1 MNIHPTICW
10 NDAVN
15 AAVLG
20 VDRCGAATFLPTT
33 PAPWSMRLTS
43 VAHDGVEQLLSELAS
58 LAVYELA
65 GRTPTA
71 DEAFAAI
78 PVCTA
83 KDRTCSRAA
92 MQHLFEILHGG
103 RKPLLTHWLAAA
115 AAGGWHAP
123 PEALP
128 ALLEIAAT
136 VDSDA
141 RREQLLAV
149 AGDRG
154 RWLAERNPRW
164 QKLGE
169 SGPVGAVAGD
179 WETDSRDQRL
189 ATLRRLRRLDRA
201 AALQLVEGTWSS
213 ESAADRTA
221 MLEQFA
227 AGLHGGDEAWLEA
240 CLDDRS
246 KQVRAVA
253 AELLSRLPE
262 SALSRRMAVRAHASV
277 RLVPGGGL
285 LKKRPPTVEVT
296 LTDEADAELKRDG
309 VEPRA
314 QRGMGAKASLLSQIA
329 ALAPLGTWLKHHQVV
344 SDWIVAALQ
353 SEWGLPLLEGWLAAC
368 QSQRDADWASAMLS
382 RICLQP
388 ANKGD
393 SVDEQW
399 RRQAIAQLVEVVPNN
414 QASAVAA
421 RAAADRHADSTAV
434 TPLLLACDFPWDES
448 LSAAVIDY
456 LHRHTRSPQA
466 VYDPQLRQ
474 LITDVA
480 PQRLATSLA
489 GQLAD
494 QLGTPLESWS
504 ANFAAAV
511 QELVSTVRFRREMLA
526 ALAP

>member
-1 MNIHPTICW
+1 MNFHPTTCW

-20 VDRCGAATFLPTT
+20 MDRCGAATFLPTT
-33 PAPWSMRLTS
+33 PAQWSMCTAS
-43 VAHDGVEQLLSELAS
+43 TASNSAEQLLSELAS

-71 DEAFAAI
+71 DKAVAAI

-83 KDRTCSRAA
+83 KDRICSRVA

-103 RKPLLTHWLAAA
+103 RKPLLTHWIAAA

-128 ALLEIAAT
+128 ALLEIAAA

-141 RREQLLAV
+141 RREQLLAA

-154 RWLAERNPRW
+154 RWLAECNPKW

-169 SGPVGAVAGD
+169 SGPVGAPADD

-189 ATLRRLRRLDRA
+189 ATLRRLRNLDRA
-201 AALQLVEGTWSS
+201 AAQQLVEGTWIS

-227 AGLHGGDEAWLEA
+227 ADLHADDEPWLEA

-253 AELLSRLPE
+253 AELLSRLPD
-262 SALSRRMAVRAHASV
+262 SALSRRMAVRAQAIV

-285 LKKRPPTVEVT
+285 LKKKPPRLEVT

-329 ALAPLGTWLKHHQVV
+329 ALAPLGAWLEHHQVTT
-344 SDWIVAALQ
+344 DWVTAALQ

-368 QSQRDADWASAMLS
+368 QRQRHADWASTMLS
-382 RICLQP
+382 RVCLQP
-388 ANKGD
+388 ASKGD

-399 RRQAIAQLVEVVPNN
+399 RRRAIAPLMEVVPND
-414 QASAVAA
+414 QASAVVA

-448 LSAAVIDY
+448 LSEAAIDY
-456 LHRHTRSPQA
+456 LHRQIRSPQA

-489 GQLAD
+489 DRLAD
-494 QLGTPLESWS
+494 QLGTPLENWS

>member
-1 MNIHPTICW
+1 MNIHPTTCW

-20 VDRCGAATFLPTT
+20 ADRCGAATFLPAT
-33 PAPWSMRLTS
+33 PAPWSMTQAS
-43 VAHDGVEQLLSELAS
+43 AAHDGVEQLLSEIAS

-71 DEAFAAI
+71 NEAFEAI
-78 PVCTA
+78 PACTA
-83 KDRTCSRAA
+83 KDRVCSRAA

-103 RKPLLTHWLAAA
+103 RKTLLAHWIAAT

-128 ALLEIAAT
+128 ELLDIAAA
-136 VDSDA
+136 DNHPHDGG
-141 RREQLLAV
+141 QILAV
-149 AGDRG
+149 AGERG
-154 RWLAERNPRW
+154 RWLAECNPRW
-164 QKLGE
+164 RKLWE
-169 SGPVGAVAGD
+169 SVAVDAVAGD
-179 WETDSRDQRL
+179 WETDARDQRL
-189 ATLRRLRRLDRA
+189 ATLRRLRSLDRA
-201 AALQLVEGTWSS
+201 AALQLVQGTWIS

-221 MLEQFA
+221 LLEQFA
-227 AGLHGGDEAWLEA
+227 AGLQADDEPWLEA

-246 KQVRAVA
+246 KQVRTVA
-253 AELLSRLPE
+253 AELLARLPE
-262 SALSRRMAVRAHASV
+262 SALSQRMAVRAQASV
-277 RLVPGGGL
+277 QFVPGGGL
-285 LKKRPPTVEVT
+285 FKKRPPTIEVT

-329 ALAPLGTWLKHHQVV
+329 ALAPLHVWLERHQVAT
-344 SDWIVAALQ
+344 DWVAAALQ

-368 QSQRDADWASAMLS
+368 QSQCNAAWAAALLMQVCLPPVNKDDA
-382 RICLQP
+382 
-388 ANKGD
+388 
-393 SVDEQW
+393 VDEHW
-399 RRQAIAQLVEVVPNN
+399 RRQAIAPLMEVLPND
-414 QASAVAA
+414 QASVVAV
-421 RAAADRHADSTAV
+421 RAATDRHADGAPV

-480 PQRLATSLA
+480 PRRLATSSADRLT
-489 GQLAD
+489 D
-494 QLGTPLESWS
+494 QLGSPLENWS